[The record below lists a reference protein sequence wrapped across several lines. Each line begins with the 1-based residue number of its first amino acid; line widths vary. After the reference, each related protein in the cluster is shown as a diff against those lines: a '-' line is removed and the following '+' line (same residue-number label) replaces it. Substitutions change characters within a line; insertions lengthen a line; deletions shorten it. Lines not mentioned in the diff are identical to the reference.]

1 LFLRNSPNNLIFY
14 SLLFLLTGAAIPYGA
29 SEPWWQAAFQSLIFL
44 LTAIAIALRL
54 RTGAPIRFDLKVVFP
69 VIALLFFAAAQ
80 SLAILGINNGN
91 SLSLDFFHTRQFA
104 KQIAALLCLGL
115 LIWSLT
121 GSQRSLRRLVCF
133 IVSLAFASALFGLVR
148 QALQNS
154 PDFILPRLMPGFG
167 YAQFIN
173 SNHFAYLMEMAL
185 GLLAGLIICKQVK
198 GKLLVSSFIAA
209 LVMFAALVLSNSRGG
224 ILSLLCQVL
233 LLAMLLA
240 NQMSKRRK
248 GSLSRGKQAGMG
260 VALALMLLIGSVV
273 TVVFVGGDPLSGR
286 MRQVAVELNPET
298 ASSYTLRRNIWSATL
313 SMIKDHPIAGV
324 GFGGYWIAITRYHQA
339 SGEATPQE
347 AHNDYLELLASGG
360 IIAILIAIWFV
371 WAIIGDARRVWA
383 TGDEFDR
390 AVRLGAIAGIGGVM
404 VHSLV
409 DFGLHVPINA
419 AMFTVLI
426 ALVLRDGSVESS

>member
-1 LFLRNSPNNLIFY
+1 LRNSLNNLIFY
-14 SLLFLLTGAAIPYGA
+14 GLLLLLAGAAIPYGA
-29 SEPWWQAAFQSLIFL
+29 SEPWWQSAFQSAVFL
-44 LTAIAIALRL
+44 LTAIAIAVRLRASTSLRL
-54 RTGAPIRFDLKVVFP
+54 DLKLVFP
-69 VIALLFFAAAQ
+69 VLTLLVYASAQ
-80 SLAILGINNGN
+80 SVAVLGINNGN
-91 SLSLDFFHTRQFA
+91 SLSADFFHTRQFA

-115 LIWSLT
+115 LVRSLA
-121 GSQRSLRRLVCF
+121 SSERRLRRLVWF
-133 IVSLAFASALFGLVR
+133 IISIAVASALFGLIR
-148 QALQNS
+148 QAFQTNPGFL
-154 PDFILPRLMPGFG
+154 LPRVMPAYG

-185 GLLAGLIICKQVK
+185 GLIAGLIICRQVK
-198 GKLLVSSFIAA
+198 GKLLILSLAAA

-240 NQMSKRRK
+240 NQISKRRK
-248 GSLSRGKQAGMG
+248 GRVSRARQTGMG

-286 MRQVAVELNPET
+286 VRQVAVELNPET
-298 ASSYTLRRNIWSATL
+298 ATSYTLRRSIWSATL
-313 SMIKDHPIAGV
+313 SLIKEHPIAGV
-324 GFGGYWIAITRYHQA
+324 GFGGYWIAITKYHQA

-360 IIAILIAIWFV
+360 IIGVGIFIWLV
-371 WAIIGDARRVWA
+371 WAIIADARRVWA
-383 TGDEFDR
+383 TGDEYDR
-390 AVRLGAIAGIGGVM
+390 AVRLGAIAGIAGVL

-419 AMFTVLI
+419 MVFTVLI
-426 ALVLRDGSVESS
+426 ALVLRKGDLGT